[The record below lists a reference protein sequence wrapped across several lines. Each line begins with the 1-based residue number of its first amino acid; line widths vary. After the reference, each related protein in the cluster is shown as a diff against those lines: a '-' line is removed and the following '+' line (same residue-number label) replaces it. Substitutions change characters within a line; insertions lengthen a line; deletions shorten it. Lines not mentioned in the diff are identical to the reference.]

1 MFYTNVQPHGNFI
14 ALRGINNHGESFKN
28 KIPYEPTLYVQ
39 SQKAQNPQWKTLDGK
54 PVAAVKWGSMKDS
67 RQAMKEYGGDVF
79 GVDQFQYSFI
89 SDQYRGLIDYDLTK
103 IKIAFID
110 IETSSEFGF
119 PNIRQANEEVLA
131 ISIKMNGRFRVYACG
146 DYVPSNGVEYIHCM
160 EEEHLLEQ
168 FISDWAADYPDIVT
182 GWNSR
187 FFDIPYL
194 MNRIRRLLGE
204 KAANRL
210 SPWGWYKET
219 EVSLIGGRKQQVF
232 DLVGLASIDYLDAY
246 KKFMYVN
253 QESYALNHIAYTEL
267 GEKKLDY
274 SEASSLHEL
283 YKTNFQK
290 FVDYNVHDVVL
301 VERLEEKLKLMELII
316 SLAYMAKCNF
326 NDVFSPVKMW
336 DCIIYNHLREQNIV
350 IPPKSHEVKDSAYEG
365 AYVKDPQVGRH
376 KWVCSFDLNSLYPH
390 LIMQYNISPETIKG
404 THPEARKDSSGH
416 HVMVESMLD
425 MEMDT
430 QFLKDNNL
438 TMTPNGSL
446 YTRKKQGFL
455 PALMEKMYTDRVKY
469 KKMMIAE
476 QKKGK
481 AADTNKLAQYHNM
494 QINLKIAL
502 NSAYG
507 ALGNQW
513 FRFYDMRNAE
523 AVSVAGQLSIRW
535 AERAVNQYLNKILE
549 TDGTD
554 YVIAS
559 DTDSL
564 YVAFDTF
571 INKVGLTDTEKAI
584 EFMDKVCN
592 GKLQDVID
600 NCYDNMA
607 DYVNAFQQKMV
618 MKREVLAD
626 VGIWTAKKRYIL
638 NVHNSEGVQY
648 EEPKLKIMG
657 IEAVKSSTPET
668 CRNALKDAFKLI
680 MNGTEDQVIEFIEIF
695 KSKFKTLPP
704 EEVSFPR
711 SVKGLAKYKDSAS
724 VYRKSTPLHVKGSL
738 IYNMMLEKNRLTKKY
753 PIIQE
758 GEKIKYTY
766 LKEPNPTG
774 DSSIAMLN
782 ELPKE
787 FKLETYID
795 YDRQFEKAFLDPM
808 KVLLQTI
815 GWQHEKKAN
824 IMDFFS

>member
-14 ALRGINNHGESFKN
+14 AIRGINSRGESFKS
-28 KIPYEPTLYVQ
+28 KTPYEPTLYVQ
-39 SQKAQNPQWKTLDGK
+39 SQKPQNPQWKTLEGK
-54 PVAAVKWGSMKDS
+54 NVAAVKWGSMKDS
-67 RQAMKEYGGDVF
+67 RQAMREYGGDVF

-89 SDQYRGLIDYDLTK
+89 SDQYSGLIDYDLAK

-131 ISIKMNGRFRVYACG
+131 ISIKMNGRFRTYACG
-146 DYVPSNGVEYIHCM
+146 EYVPSNGVEYIHCM
-160 EEEHLLEQ
+160 DEENLLEQ

-194 MNRIRRLLGE
+194 VNRIRRLLGE
-204 KAANRL
+204 KAVNRL
-210 SPWGWYKET
+210 SPWGWFKET
-219 EVSLIGGRKQQVF
+219 EVSLLGGRKHQVF

-253 QESYALNHIAYTEL
+253 QESYALNHIAYAEL

-290 FVDYNVHDVVL
+290 FLDYNVHDVVL

-316 SLAYMAKCNF
+316 SLAYMAKCNY

-350 IPPKSHEVKDSAYEG
+350 IPPKSHEVKNDAYEG

-390 LIMQYNISPETIKG
+390 LIMQYNISPETLKG
-404 THPEARKDSSGH
+404 THPNARKDSSGH
-416 HVMVESMLD
+416 HIMVESMLD
-425 MEMDT
+425 GEMDT
-430 QFLKDNNL
+430 NFLKENDL

-446 YTRKKQGFL
+446 YSRKKQGFL

-469 KKMMIAE
+469 KDLMIAE

-513 FRFYDMRNAE
+513 FRFYDVRNAE

-535 AERAVNQYLNKILE
+535 AERAVNQYLNKILG

-571 INKVGLTDTEKAI
+571 INKVGLTDTDKII
-584 EFMDKVCN
+584 EFMDKVCD

-600 NCYDNMA
+600 NCYDDMA
-607 DYVNAFQQKMV
+607 EYVNAFQQKMV

-648 EEPKLKIMG
+648 DEPKLKIMG

-695 KSKFKTLPP
+695 KTKFKTLPP

-711 SVKGLAKYKDSAS
+711 SVKGLAKYRDSAS

-738 IYNMMLEKNRLTKKY
+738 IYNMMLEKNKLTKKY

-815 GWQHEKKAN
+815 GWEHEKKSN

>member
-14 ALRGINNHGESFKN
+14 AIRGFDNRGESFKT

-39 SQKAQNPQWKTLDGK
+39 SQKPQNPQWKTLSGK
-54 PVAAVKWGSMKDS
+54 NVAAVKWGSMKDS
-67 RQAMKEYGGDVF
+67 RQAMREYGGDVF

-89 SDQYRGLIDYDLTK
+89 SDQYKGLVDYDLSK

-119 PNIRQANEEVLA
+119 PNIREANEEVLA
-131 ISIKMNGRFRVYACG
+131 ISIKMNGKFRTYACG
-146 DYVPSNGVEYIHCM
+146 EYVASNGVEYIHCAN
-160 EEEHLLEQ
+160 EQTLLEE
-168 FISDWAADYPDIVT
+168 FISDWSADYPDIVT

-187 FFDIPYL
+187 FFDIPYI

-219 EVSLIGGRKQQVF
+219 EVNVLGGRKQQVY

-246 KKFMYVN
+246 KKFMYIT
-253 QESYALNHIAYTEL
+253 QESYTLNHIAYAEL

-290 FVDYNVHDVVL
+290 FLDYNVQDVVL
-301 VERLEEKLKLMELII
+301 VERLEEKLKLMEMII
-316 SLAYMAKCNF
+316 SLAYMAKCNY

-336 DCIIYNHLREQNIV
+336 DCIIYNHLKDQNIV
-350 IPPKSHEVKDSAYEG
+350 IPPKSHTVKDSVYEG

-390 LIMQYNISPETIKG
+390 LIMQYNISPETLKG
-404 THPEARKDSSGH
+404 MHPDARKDSSGH

-430 QFLKDNNL
+430 KFLKDNDL
-438 TMTPNGSL
+438 TLTPNGSL
-446 YTRKKQGFL
+446 YSRKKQGFL

-469 KKMMIAE
+469 KDLMIAE

-481 AADTNKLAQYHNM
+481 SANTNKLAQYHNM

-513 FRFYDMRNAE
+513 FRFYDVRNAE

-549 TDGTD
+549 TDNID

-571 INKVGLTDTEKAI
+571 VNKVGLTDTDKVI
-584 EFMDKVCN
+584 EFMDKVCD

-600 NCYDNMA
+600 NCYDDMA
-607 DYVNAFQQKMV
+607 EYVNAFEQKMV

-648 EEPKLKIMG
+648 DEPKLKIMG

-680 MNGTEDQVIEFIEIF
+680 MNGTEEQVIEFIGLF
-695 KSKFKTLPP
+695 KSKFITLPP

-711 SVKGLAKYKDSAS
+711 SVRGLDKYKDSAS

-738 IYNMMLEKNRLTKKY
+738 IYNMMLEKNKLTKKY
-753 PIIQE
+753 PLIQE

-787 FKLETYID
+787 FKLEDYID
-795 YDRQFEKAFLDPM
+795 YERQFEKSFLDPM

-815 GWQHEKKAN
+815 GWDHEKKAT

>member
-14 ALRGINNHGESFKN
+14 ALRGIDNRGETFKS

-39 SQKAQNPQWKTLDGK
+39 SQKPQNPQWKTLSGK
-54 PVAAVKWGSMKDS
+54 TVAAVKWGSMKDS

-79 GVDQFQYSFI
+79 GIDQFQYSFI
-89 SDQYRGLIDYDLTK
+89 SDQYSGLIDYDLSK

-146 DYVPSNGVEYIHCM
+146 DYVPSDGVEYIHCM
-160 EEEHLLEQ
+160 DEENLLEQ

-210 SPWGWYKET
+210 SPWGWFKET
-219 EVSLIGGRKQQVF
+219 EVSLLGGRKQQVF

-390 LIMQYNISPETIKG
+390 LIMQYNISPETIRG

-416 HVMVESMLD
+416 HVMVETMLD
-425 MEMDT
+425 GELDT

-481 AADTNKLAQYHNM
+481 TADTNKLAQYHNM

-535 AERAVNQYLNKILE
+535 AERAVNQYLNKILG

-571 INKVGLTDTEKAI
+571 INKVGLTDTEKII
-584 EFMDKVCN
+584 EFMDKVCD

-600 NCYDNMA
+600 NCYDEMA
-607 DYVNAFQQKMV
+607 EYVNAFQQKMV

-648 EEPKLKIMG
+648 DEPKLKIMG

-711 SVKGLAKYKDSAS
+711 SVKGLAKYRDSAS
-724 VYRKSTPLHVKGSL
+724 IYRKSTPLHVKGSL
-738 IYNMMLEKNRLTKKY
+738 IYNMMLEKNKLTKKY

-795 YDRQFEKAFLDPM
+795 YDRQFEKSFLDPM

-815 GWQHEKKAN
+815 GWEHEKKSN
-824 IMDFFS
+824 IMEFFS